1 MEFANDGDD
10 DDDDADDYDCDG
22 RKFDWLIVVCWTSC
36 ARQIVVIAVACEQNS
51 SRGLDSRGAV
61 VKWPCE

>member
-22 RKFDWLIVVCWTSC
+22 DKFDWLIVVC
-36 ARQIVVIAVACEQNS
+36 
-51 SRGLDSRGAV
+51 
-61 VKWPCE
+61 